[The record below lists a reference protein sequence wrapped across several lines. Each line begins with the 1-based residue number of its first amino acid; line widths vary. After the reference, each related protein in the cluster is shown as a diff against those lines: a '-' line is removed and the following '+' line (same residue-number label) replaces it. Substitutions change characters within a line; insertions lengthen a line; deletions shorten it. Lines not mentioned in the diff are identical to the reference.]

1 METPR
6 PAPAN
11 PGVRLAGRTTGRT
24 GSMTDDPPGK
34 RKGARANREGK
45 PWQRADGR
53 WTVRVWPPAGVDR
66 KPRYVYG
73 RAQPPPRDPTGNA
86 VAARGRPLDR
96 TRLAPRRRRPQ
107 AAVRLRPHQGRGCP
121 RWEEHT
127 PELQALRHL

>member
-53 WTVRVWPPAGVDR
+53 WTVRVRPPPPRGEARPWQRADGRWTVRVWPPAGVDR

-73 RAQPPPRDPTGNA
+73 RTRAE
-86 VAARGRPLDR
+86 VARKR
-96 TRLAPRRRRPQ
+96 
-107 AAVRLRPHQGRGCP
+107 
-121 RWEEHT
+121 EE
-127 PELQALRHL
+127 

>member
-53 WTVRVWPPAGVDR
+53 WLLSVWRTAG
-66 KPRYVYG
+66 KAEG
-73 RAQPPPRDPTGNA
+73 RRRAPEGQA

-107 AAVRLRPHQGRGCP
+107 AAVRLRPHQGR
-121 RWEEHT
+121 
-127 PELQALRHL
+127 